1 MALTILTFASVSTS
15 LVQVYKSS
23 PILYSFPPTIQQW
36 LLLLVVCSNT
46 VSFLA
51 AGTMRRE
58 PKKYYQVPPMQLGSG
73 LRATPE
79 EQDEG
84 LRRWL
89 AGEEGGVEPEANV
102 LDYDGCGLLGLL
114 LGTYVSALLSHLL
127 SHQLQQPLNSL
138 KLGITPLA
146 QVMVAT
152 STE

>member
-1 MALTILTFASVSTS
+1 
-15 LVQVYKSS
+15 
-23 PILYSFPPTIQQW
+23 
-36 LLLLVVCSNT
+36 
-46 VSFLA
+46 
-51 AGTMRRE
+51 MRRE

-114 LGTYVSALLSHLL
+114 LGTYVSVLL
-127 SHQLQQPLNSL
+127 SHQLQQPLNSS